1 MALVVAGC
9 HSGAGG
15 GDAAS
20 SSSPTPTSTTASVPA
35 MTPAPPPPPP
45 PAGQPATFR
54 DYLASINVTG
64 QPTTFDKAPGLSVTV
79 PIPDGWARTADPMF
93 STGIEFVQPT
103 GSAGSF
109 PSVTLMAIRL
119 IGDFDPR
126 DAIRHA
132 NLDALP
138 AGCTDVTESYDD
150 SDGFPSAAAQGTLAN
165 AEHYSRIVLADV
177 PSASARYLVQMTVT
191 TKSDQPI
198 AQSPPLTEIVS
209 GFTVAGS

>member
-1 MALVVAGC
+1 MVLAVAGC
-9 HSGAGG
+9 HAGAGG
-15 GDAAS
+15 SEAS
-20 SSSPTPTSTTASVPA
+20 SSSSTTPTSSTASLPA
-35 MTPAPPPPPP
+35 LTPAPPAPP

-64 QPTTFDKAPGLSVTV
+64 QPTPFDKATGLSVTV
-79 PIPDGWARTADPMF
+79 PVPDGWARTGDPMF
-93 STGIEFVQPT
+93 STGIEYVQPT
-103 GSAGSF
+103 GSAGSL

-126 DAIRHA
+126 EAIKHA

-138 AGCTDVTESYDD
+138 PGCTDVTESFDD
-150 SDGFPSAAAQGTLAN
+150 YDGFPSAAAQGTLAN

-198 AQSPPLTEIVS
+198 AQSPPLSEIVS
-209 GFTVAGS
+209 GFKVAVS